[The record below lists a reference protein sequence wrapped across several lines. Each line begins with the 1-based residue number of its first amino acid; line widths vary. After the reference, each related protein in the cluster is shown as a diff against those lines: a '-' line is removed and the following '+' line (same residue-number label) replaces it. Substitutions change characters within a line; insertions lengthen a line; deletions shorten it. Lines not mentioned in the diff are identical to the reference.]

1 MLVTG
6 LFINLPMYLSNT
18 WYSGY
23 LPFNSNK
30 LYDRFGNRA
39 QIAKIV
45 DERGTLDVEK
55 YRKAGVYSL

>member
-6 LFINLPMYLSNT
+6 LFINLPMFLSNS

-23 LPFNSNK
+23 LPFNTNK
-30 LYDRFGNRA
+30 LYDRYGQRA
-39 QIAKIV
+39 KIDTIV

-55 YRKAGVYSL
+55 YRKFGVYSF